1 MPLATHTSYL
11 WNSPPLHLSS
21 ASPKSFFDVPCP
33 NRWAPQGA
41 VQGTREEQVALRTPQ
56 AGLTNSWPMRH
67 PAVRQGMK
75 TAWHLRPYAVALAI
89 APLLLASCA
98 ELGEFRMDIAR
109 LRADLHATTQTF
121 SQLSVRVDELERRQA
136 DMESTARQTQQ
147 ELSQAIDV
155 LLRRALMT
163 ENRPTIRESGK
174 SQSTDTARL
183 ERAVPQLPRVA
194 QDSSPRQENA
204 HQARK
209 DLSLGMTHDEV
220 RRTLGEPISI
230 DNVGAYVFWQYSEM
244 RNQKYVIFEKASG
257 QVSGWRGL

>member
-1 MPLATHTSYL
+1 MPLATHASYF
-11 WNSPPLHLSS
+11 WNSSPPHPSS
-21 ASPKSFFDVPCP
+21 VSPKGFFDVPCP
-33 NRWAPQGA
+33 NRSAPQGA
-41 VQGTREEQVALRTPQ
+41 VQGARKGHVALRTLQ
-56 AGLTNSWPMRH
+56 TGMTNSWPMRH

-75 TAWHLRPYAVALAI
+75 TGWHLRPYVVALAI
-89 APLLLASCA
+89 APLLLAGCA

-121 SQLSVRVDELERRQA
+121 SQLSARVDELERRQV
-136 DMESTARQTQQ
+136 DMESTARQTQH

-163 ENRPTIRESGK
+163 ENRPIIRESGK
-174 SQSTDTARL
+174 SQSPDTARL
-183 ERAVPQLPRVA
+183 ERALPQLPGIV
-194 QDSSPRQENA
+194 QDSSPRGENA

-209 DLSLGMTHDEV
+209 DLSLGMTQDEV

-230 DNVGAYVFWQYSEM
+230 DNAGDYVFWQYSETH
-244 RNQKYVIFEKASG
+244 NQKYVIFQKASG